1 MCVSMSW
8 LLALARM
15 ILLNT
20 AKRRSMVITT
30 KFRHHK
36 LVASQVF
43 PSLEM
48 SGEQSNSRI
57 NWAISCWAAYA
68 CNGTPSVRIYNIQ
81 RGPYLVGVILLIGCF
96 KCQALIL
103 GSGFYFYIY
112 GSWAQIWDECQC
124 GPISEFLGTDW
135 TQPFHPDL
143 CQLGDICMTT
153 GFCPWNYPKWR
164 SMDEPSLILRL
175 DVRSLKLSSYCWHW

>member
-81 RGPYLVGVILLIGCF
+81 RGPYLAGVILLIYCF

-103 GSGFYFYIY
+103 GSGFYFLYLRIV
-112 GSWAQIWDECQC
+112 S
-124 GPISEFLGTDW
+124 
-135 TQPFHPDL
+135 PDL
-143 CQLGDICMTT
+143 RWM
-153 GFCPWNYPKWR
+153 P
-164 SMDEPSLILRL
+164 
-175 DVRSLKLSSYCWHW
+175 VRSHLGISRYRLNTAIPSRLAPTIGYLHDHGVLSLELP